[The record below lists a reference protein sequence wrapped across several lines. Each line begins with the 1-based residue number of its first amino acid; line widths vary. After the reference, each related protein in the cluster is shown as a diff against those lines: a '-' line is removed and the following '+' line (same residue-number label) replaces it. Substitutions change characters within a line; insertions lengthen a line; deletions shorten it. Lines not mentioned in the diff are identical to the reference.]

1 MVAQAVI
8 ELDSEGPRRSFED
21 RGIFIE
27 QASRCA
33 TDKPRRQRRVQS
45 LVSVWGDSRLHPLPF
60 SAGPAYAIVFW
71 ATYVLWVVLETIG
84 SRIKRSGDGS
94 KTRDRGS
101 FRLIMLLLWLAL
113 GLDFALSFLL
123 PQATILWKRT
133 SLFFIGIALMLA
145 GLAFRFYAM
154 SVLGRFFTYD
164 VAVHPGQTVVE
175 VGPYRHIRHPSYT
188 GALITLV
195 GLLGNWAGLLAL
207 LACMGTAY
215 AYRISVEEAALV
227 AALGEPYKEYMR
239 RTRRLVPFLY

>member
-1 MVAQAVI
+1 MDPCVVHALQ
-8 ELDSEGPRRSFED
+8 
-21 RGIFIE
+21 
-27 QASRCA
+27 
-33 TDKPRRQRRVQS
+33 RVQS
-45 LVSVWGDSRLHPLPF
+45 LVSVLGDSRLHPLPF

-101 FRLIMLLLWLAL
+101 YRLIMLLLWLAL

-133 SLFFIGIALMLA
+133 SLFFIGITLMLA

-195 GLLGNWAGLLAL
+195 GLGLALGNWAGLLAL

>member
-1 MVAQAVI
+1 M
-8 ELDSEGPRRSFED
+8 R
-21 RGIFIE
+21 
-27 QASRCA
+27 
-33 TDKPRRQRRVQS
+33 
-45 LVSVWGDSRLHPLPF
+45 PLPF
-60 SAGPAYAIVFW
+60 SGGPAYAIVFW

-94 KTRDRGS
+94 KARDRGS
-101 FRLIMLLLWLAL
+101 FSLLILLLWLAL

-123 PQATILWKRT
+123 PEATITWKRT
-133 SLFFIGIALMLA
+133 SLFFIGITLMLA
-145 GLAFRFYAM
+145 GMAFRFYAM
-154 SVLGRFFTYD
+154 SILGRFFTYD
-164 VAVHPGQTVVE
+164 VAVHPDQTVVE

-195 GLLGNWAGLLAL
+195 GLGLALGNWAGLLAL